1 VQALR
6 VQVAADAAVEQGL
19 HLGPAVAG
27 ALHMDVRR
35 HQGGGSVMELELKGF
50 GDQPVCPVH
59 IEQVAHHLE
68 VVGREGKSRP
78 RITLV
83 LPVLQV
89 EGLRLQ
95 TRVLVTA
102 TLSVTD
108 LLDLR
113 NTGTRAQ
120 LGLTLDV
127 LQSGTQDRQAY
138 QGCQQVAQVAQV
150 AHQLG
155 RHGVLAPAAGQ
166 RGETL
171 ALVTD
176 NLPAANGRTV
186 PNKTSCGHAYHPI
199 PANPPPGPYGSCGT
213 ADTCHRP
220 VDLPRPDR
228 PPPPQQQAGLRR

>member
-1 VQALR
+1 MLYLGRPLDSVIIEAYRHLIDPIQDEQQAALL
-6 VQVAADAAVEQGL
+6 AEQ
-19 HLGPAVAG
+19 
-27 ALHMDVRR
+27 
-35 HQGGGSVMELELKGF
+35 
-50 GDQPVCPVH
+50 
-59 IEQVAHHLE
+59 
-68 VVGREGKSRP
+68 
-78 RITLV
+78 
-83 LPVLQV
+83 
-89 EGLRLQ
+89 LQ

-138 QGCQQVAQVAQV
+138 QGCQQVAQV

>member
-1 VQALR
+1 VLYLGRPLDSVIIEAYRHLIDPIQDEQQAALL
-6 VQVAADAAVEQGL
+6 AEQ
-19 HLGPAVAG
+19 
-27 ALHMDVRR
+27 
-35 HQGGGSVMELELKGF
+35 
-50 GDQPVCPVH
+50 
-59 IEQVAHHLE
+59 
-68 VVGREGKSRP
+68 
-78 RITLV
+78 
-83 LPVLQV
+83 
-89 EGLRLQ
+89 LQ

-138 QGCQQVAQVAQV
+138 QACQQVAQV

-171 ALVTD
+171 ALFTD
-176 NLPAANGRTV
+176 NLPAAQRPHRSEQDQLWPRLPPDPRKPATRT
-186 PNKTSCGHAYHPI
+186 
-199 PANPPPGPYGSCGT
+199 
-213 ADTCHRP
+213 
-220 VDLPRPDR
+220 
-228 PPPPQQQAGLRR
+228 LRIVRDS